1 MSVNLSLLPASEK
14 NKGELDKQASF
25 LVWKLKEAKSGPEVI
40 VQQANQLVDEAER
53 TWFMQSVE
61 KYKRMMGIA

>member
-14 NKGELDKQASF
+14 NKVELDKQASF